1 MTPLISAI
9 FAGLLTSFSPCVI
22 SALPFVISS
31 SLSENKRGPLF
42 LVSGLVSSFVILGV
56 LFSLSTKIFGLDQE
70 SLKTGT
76 AVLFL
81 FIGFVFLFPKLGDV
95 VSRWFSPVA
104 NSSNNFVN
112 KLKLTGTA
120 GQFLLGFLF
129 GLIWSPCSGP
139 TLGFALTLV
148 AKENEILY
156 GAFIMLLYGIAASL
170 PLLFVAYIS
179 KTFIQRNMTKVDAVY
194 SVVKK
199 GMGGF
204 LVLFG
209 LVTLTGLDRS
219 IEAFLIQSMPQWLLD
234 LITRF

>member
-1 MTPLISAI
+1 MAPIISAI

-31 SLSENKRGPLF
+31 SLSENKKGPLY
-42 LVSGLVSSFVILGV
+42 LVSGLISSFVILGV
-56 LFSLSTKIFGLDQE
+56 LFALTTKVFGLDQE
-70 SLKTGT
+70 ILKTGT

-81 FIGFVFLFPKLGDV
+81 FIGLIFLFPKLGDL

-104 NSSNNFVN
+104 NSSNSFVN
-112 KLKLTGTA
+112 KFELNGSV
-120 GQFLLGFLF
+120 GQFFLGFLF

-148 AKENEILY
+148 AKQNEVLY
-156 GAFIMLLYGIAASL
+156 GALIMLVYGIAASL

-179 KTFIQRNMTKVDAVY
+179 KTFIQRNMKKVGAVY

-199 GMGGF
+199 AMGGF
-204 LVLFG
+204 LVILGVF
-209 LVTLTGLDRS
+209 TLTGIDKS
-219 IEAFLIQSMPQWLLD
+219 IEALLIQSMPQWLLD